1 MVVLQIRR
9 MCGKTHDN
17 LNRPIRVRGRRSRS
31 NFVRTSRTMG
41 RRASRNSRHL
51 SNVSVVLTARPLVM
65 LGDEIT
71 SISDDAHDVC
81 FPSSDE
87 PLLF

>member
-1 MVVLQIRR
+1 MQ
-9 MCGKTHDN
+9 
-17 LNRPIRVRGRRSRS
+17 
-31 NFVRTSRTMG
+31 TSRTTG

-51 SNVSVVLTARPLVM
+51 SNVSVVLKAKPLVT

-81 FPSSDE
+81 FPSSE
-87 PLLF
+87 ESLLC